1 MDRQV
6 IIGWT
11 PLYGWPIPG
20 EPSPNRHRPTKTRPL
35 RRRVRSS
42 QATSFM
48 VGFRIARDVVTRL
61 IGSPFTPADG
71 WNQHRK
77 EHTMC
82 VWDDEEV
89 EAYIARHKHLLT
101 PEQEERL
108 RKFIDTTELDSDLVT
123 RGEWKAFCAATGRTD
138 NTLRQDD
145 PDDAPAVGM
154 NAVEAEAYAEWAGGY
169 LPSEAQ
175 LKEAEQ
181 ALRPLLDA
189 VEWNQW
195 PRKAPEAGIVL
206 EDGPVRDIIGV
217 CYQWTSTKA

>member
-1 MDRQV
+1 MREFRRFAAV
-6 IIGWT
+6 GIRLSRG
-11 PLYGWPIPG
+11 LVARLS
-20 EPSPNRHRPTKTRPL
+20 PSL
-35 RRRVRSS
+35 
-42 QATSFM
+42 
-48 VGFRIARDVVTRL
+48 
-61 IGSPFTPADG
+61 TPADG
-71 WNQHRK
+71 WKQHRK
-77 EHTMC
+77 ESAMA
-82 VWDDEEV
+82 WDDETV

-108 RKFIDTTELDSDLVT
+108 RTFIDTTELDSDLVT
-123 RGEWKAFCAATGRTD
+123 RGEWKAFCAATGRPD

-154 NAVEAEAYAEWAGGY
+154 NHIEAEAYAEWAGGY
-169 LPSEAQ
+169 LPTEGQ

-189 VEWNQW
+189 VEWGQW
-195 PRKAPEAGIVL
+195 PRKAPEAGVVL